1 MKNIK
6 NKNRLFS
13 VLNSLDEEYKKLS
26 IRDFL
31 MLIENQIKKEEE
43 EEKKEEEF
51 VIKTYKST
59 FLKLKDKDSTWGESV
74 KVFKVENIFTKGF
87 DVDYNKIYQITGEE
101 ISFSKINV
109 FKRKLKKETNDVIVS
124 FSSLKEFELITE
136 QEYLDFLKKYK
147 ELDNSIKKIFK

>member
-13 VLNSLDEEYKKLS
+13 VLNSLDEEYKKIS
-26 IRDFL
+26 IGDFL
-31 MLIENQIKKEEE
+31 KLIEEDIKKEKE

-51 VIKTYKST
+51 VINKYKST
-59 FLKLKDKDSTWGESV
+59 FLKLKEKDSTWGESI
-74 KVFKVENIFTKGF
+74 KIFKVEDIFMSEF
-87 DVDYNKIYQITGEE
+87 DIEFDKLYQIIGEE
-101 ISFSKINV
+101 ISFSKINI
-109 FKRKLKKETNDVIVS
+109 FKRKIIKETNIKFS
-124 FSSLKEFELITE
+124 FSSLKEFEFITE